1 MRADAETPIWVSE
14 LVPTARQNWSAAAL
28 VAVVLVVFG
37 ALVPIAT
44 RPAAELNSFFPTLD
58 AIVLI
63 TDLITAVLLLTQF
76 SISRSRSLLALAFA
90 YLFTALIVVPHALT
104 FAGAFSP
111 TGLLGANRQTGS
123 WLFIFWHFGFSAA
136 LLAYAALR
144 RREGTGTRFEGSTLA
159 AIGWCV
165 AGAVLAVV
173 ALTWLSTAGTDLLP
187 AIITPQSTISPTVR
201 YPIWATILLTAA
213 ALLVLAAHRRRS
225 VLDLWLMVVAFVF
238 ILELVFSGLLPSARF
253 SIGFYAGRVLSLL
266 TACIVLVVLLEES
279 MRLYAELARSNLML
293 VHERNNKLMN
303 IEAVASS
310 ISHELK
316 QPLGA
321 ISLNCETAKIL
332 LQRAAPDIGQTMA
345 VLDETIAATNRANE
359 QLEGARALFG
369 RAEREQEIINVS
381 DIADRAIRL
390 VAREL
395 RSHNIATRLELPAKA
410 VYAIGHGNQ
419 IQQVI
424 INLLVNAIEA
434 LSQAPPENRVLRI
447 GAGAEGGTAVVEIE
461 DSGDG
466 IDPAKADKIF
476 EPFVTSKPSGMGL
489 GLAICRTIVD
499 RHGGTLAIA
508 QAHPRGTIVRLA
520 LPAASDAQPALPRA
534 AARPSAAAILTDG
547 RRPAPDAAA

>member
-1 MRADAETPIWVSE
+1 MRADADTPIWVSE
-14 LVPTARQNWSAAAL
+14 LVPTTRQNWSAAAL
-28 VAVVLVVFG
+28 VAIVLVVFG

-144 RREGTGTRFEGSTLA
+144 RREDARTRFQGSTLA

-165 AGAVLAVV
+165 ASAVLAVV

-213 ALLVLAAHRRRS
+213 ALLVLAAHRRS

-253 SIGFYAGRVLSLL
+253 SVGFYAGRVLSLL
-266 TACIVLVVLLEES
+266 TACIVLVVLLEET

-293 VHERNNKLMN
+293 VLERNNKLMN

-321 ISLNCETAKIL
+321 ILLNCETAKIL
-332 LQRAAPDIGQTMA
+332 LQRPAPDIGQTIA

-369 RAEREQEIINVS
+369 RADREQEIINVS
-381 DIADRAIRL
+381 DIADRAVRL

-434 LSQAPPENRVLRI
+434 LSRAPPENRVLRI
-447 GAGAEGGTAVVEIE
+447 AAGAQGGTAVVEIE

-466 IDPAKADKIF
+466 VDPAKADKIF

-499 RHGGTLAIA
+499 RHGGKLAIA
-508 QAHPRGTIVRLA
+508 PGHPRGTIVRLA
-520 LPAASDAQPALPRA
+520 LPAAADAQPALPRA
-534 AARPSAAAILTDG
+534 ARPSAAAIPDG
-547 RRPAPDAAA
+547 RRPAPDAVA

>member
-1 MRADAETPIWVSE
+1 MQAETDTPIWVSE

-144 RREGTGTRFEGSTLA
+144 RREDARTRFEGSTLA

-165 AGAVLAVV
+165 ASAVLAVV

-201 YPIWATILLTAA
+201 YPIWATILLTA
-213 ALLVLAAHRRRS
+213 HRRS

-253 SIGFYAGRVLSLL
+253 SVGSYAGRGLSLL
-266 TACIVLVVLLEES
+266 TACIVLVVLLEET

-293 VHERNNKLMN
+293 VLERNNKLMN

-316 QPLGA
+316 QPLG
-321 ISLNCETAKIL
+321 
-332 LQRAAPDIGQTMA
+332 
-345 VLDETIAATNRANE
+345 
-359 QLEGARALFG
+359 
-369 RAEREQEIINVS
+369 
-381 DIADRAIRL
+381 
-390 VAREL
+390 
-395 RSHNIATRLELPAKA
+395 RS
-410 VYAIGHGNQ
+410 
-419 IQQVI
+419 
-424 INLLVNAIEA
+424 
-434 LSQAPPENRVLRI
+434 
-447 GAGAEGGTAVVEIE
+447 
-461 DSGDG
+461 
-466 IDPAKADKIF
+466 
-476 EPFVTSKPSGMGL
+476 
-489 GLAICRTIVD
+489 C
-499 RHGGTLAIA
+499 
-508 QAHPRGTIVRLA
+508 
-520 LPAASDAQPALPRA
+520 
-534 AARPSAAAILTDG
+534 
-547 RRPAPDAAA
+547 